1 MSPPASAA
9 RPPPARAPTL
19 AIVLLSVAAFASAA
33 NMRVIDPLLVQLA
46 ATFGVSVGAA
56 SIAATAFLFANGVFV
71 LVHGPFGDRYGKMP
85 VVAIA
90 CIAAALC
97 CLLSALASS
106 LGWLAAARFLT
117 GVTSSAIIPLAI
129 AWLGDNVSYER
140 RQATLARFLTGQTL
154 GLMTGAAL
162 GGALG
167 DWLGWRSVFWVLAAI
182 YVTAGIALFGVMRAH
197 PAVARPAGRH
207 QGSMIGQM
215 ISVLRRPWVIT
226 VVAVV
231 ALEGGTF
238 WGAFTFV
245 GADLHQRFDMGFA
258 AIGLAVAA
266 FGAGGFA
273 YVLVAAQLVRLL
285 GERGLCIW
293 GGLGLGV
300 AFATMALAPSAKV
313 EFRHHAVGCVVLHAA
328 QHAADP
334 RHANGAG
341 SARCRHGAVRPLPV
355 RRPGDRR
362 AHRRPDRRPLGCTA
376 GVLGGSDRAASA
388 GVLVRGGVATSAFIA
403 GGAPLQWRVMVFWT
417 ASFQLAHESRARKM
431 RAVRKSMSMTRHWRG
446 ASPAVSS
453 PATRGTDRA
462 PRAAWPRRPSP

>member
-46 ATFGVSVGAA
+46 ATFGVSVGEA
-56 SIAATAFLFANGVFV
+56 SLAATAFLFANGVFV

-97 CLLSALASS
+97 CVLSALAAS
-106 LGWLAAARFLT
+106 LGWLMLARFLT
-117 GVTSSAIIPLAI
+117 GVASSAIIPLAI

-162 GGALG
+162 GGAIG

-182 YVTAGIALFGVMRAH
+182 YVAAGGALFVVMRSRSDL
-197 PAVARPAGRH
+197 ARPAGRS
-207 QGSMIGQM
+207 QGSMIVQM
-215 ISVLRRPWVIT
+215 LAVLRRRWVIT
-226 VVAVV
+226 VVLVV

-273 YVLVAAQLVRLL
+273 YVLVAPQLVRLL

-300 AFATMALAPSAKV
+300 AFAIMALAPSAEV
-313 EFRHHAVGCVVLHAA
+313 EFAGIMLSGVSFYMLHNTLQTHGTQMAPEARGAAMALFALCLFVGQAIGVPIAAPIVDRWGAPPVFWAAAIVLPLLALWFVAALRRH
-328 QHAADP
+328 QF
-334 RHANGAG
+334 
-341 SARCRHGAVRPLPV
+341 S
-355 RRPGDRR
+355 GDRR
-362 AHRRPDRRPLGCTA
+362 N
-376 GVLGGSDRAASA
+376 
-388 GVLVRGGVATSAFIA
+388 
-403 GGAPLQWRVMVFWT
+403 
-417 ASFQLAHESRARKM
+417 
-431 RAVRKSMSMTRHWRG
+431 
-446 ASPAVSS
+446 
-453 PATRGTDRA
+453 
-462 PRAAWPRRPSP
+462 